1 MTQSPPFTLSAR
13 LSHLMKW
20 TEEEVREEKEK
31 GRKDHAKI
39 VEARPG
45 VISYLGPQLLST
57 TARSSKGWWGGVATE
72 KNEMFRFME
81 SSTFLYTFYNSII
94 RLIIEESNLKRSFGR
109 RA

>member
-45 VISYLGPQLLST
+45 VIYLGPQLLSP
-57 TARSSKGWWGGVATE
+57 TARSSKGWGGGWQ
-72 KNEMFRFME
+72 R
-81 SSTFLYTFYNSII
+81 
-94 RLIIEESNLKRSFGR
+94 KRMRCLGSWRVLLSFILFTIQ
-109 RA
+109 